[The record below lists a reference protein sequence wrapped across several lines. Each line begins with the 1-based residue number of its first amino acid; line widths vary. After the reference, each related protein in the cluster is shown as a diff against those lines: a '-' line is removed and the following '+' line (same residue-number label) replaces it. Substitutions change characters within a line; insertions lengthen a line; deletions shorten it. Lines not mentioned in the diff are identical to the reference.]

1 MVFAPRPGSVLTPLT
16 GCCEDREPGYAR
28 ALDARTGEAMVV
40 SQTQLRAPD
49 VYGRTFEMDAPALAA
64 IAQRLEARGAHAFIA
79 GVIDEYMAGLIQSPA
94 DSVLEIG
101 CGTGAVVRTI
111 AQRPEMKGPVT
122 AVDISPKLIELAR
135 QLATEAGLGDR
146 IDFRV
151 GDAHRLDLPDGS
163 FDVVVMHTL
172 VSHVA
177 QPAEVL
183 AEGRRLTR
191 PGSGRLVVFDGD
203 FASWTFATGAADIG
217 EATDR
222 AVQRGI
228 VAHPRA
234 MRALPRL
241 LGEAGL
247 DLNWYRAYAVADVG
261 RADFW
266 ESSVTSF
273 RVLLPAAGTMTQAE
287 ADAFVA
293 ELERASEENRFF
305 GACNFYT
312 YLAQRDT

>member
-1 MVFAPRPGSVLTPLT
+1 
-16 GCCEDREPGYAR
+16 
-28 ALDARTGEAMVV
+28 VV
-40 SQTQLRAPD
+40 NQTQLRAPD
-49 VYGRTFEMDAPALAA
+49 VYGRTFEMDDPALAA
-64 IAQRLEARGAHAFIA
+64 IAERLESRGAHPFIA
-79 GVIDEYMAGLIQSPA
+79 AVIDEYMTGLIQSPA

-101 CGTGAVVRTI
+101 CGTGAVVRAI
-111 AQRPEMKGPVT
+111 ARRPEMKGAIT
-122 AVDISPKLIELAR
+122 AVDVSPKLIVMAQ
-135 QLATEAGLGDR
+135 QLTVDGGLDGR

-151 GDAHRLDLPDGS
+151 GDAHGLDLPDGK

-203 FASWTFATGAADIG
+203 FASWTFATGAADVG

-241 LGEAGL
+241 LREVGL

-261 RADFW
+261 RANFW
-266 ESSVTSF
+266 LSSLASF
-273 RVLLPAAGTMTQAE
+273 RVLLPAAGTMTKAE